1 MLGAREVGHVEHVG
15 EGGEHLE
22 LVQHVLPAGRGH
34 DQQLATLR
42 RQLLQQDKQSL
53 EYEQ

>member
-22 LVQHVLPAGRGH
+22 LVQHVLPAGRGY

-53 EYEQ
+53 EIL

>member
-53 EYEQ
+53 EIV